1 MADNVT
7 ISGSASILAH
17 YAQGGGYLV
26 IAPAVI
32 KRSVTIGLRAVVR
45 GGVEV
50 GKKAKVLASSFA
62 LAGTKI
68 PPGETSAGIP
78 AQRNALDRVKSEKA
92 DLT

>member
-7 ISGSASILAH
+7 ISGSASRLAH
-17 YAQGGGYLV
+17 YAQGGYLV

-32 KRSVTIGLRAVVR
+32 KSSVIIGLRGVVV